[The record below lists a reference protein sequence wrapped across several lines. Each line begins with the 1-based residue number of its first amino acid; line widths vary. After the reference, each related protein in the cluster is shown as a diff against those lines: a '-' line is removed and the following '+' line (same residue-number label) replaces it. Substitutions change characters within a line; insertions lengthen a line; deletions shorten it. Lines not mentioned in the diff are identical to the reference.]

1 MYSCRHLVLAFSVG
15 VMTVSTALI
24 AILCRARLP
33 PGVGY
38 TRLMLILVGL
48 LIVAAPLVAGDDDG
62 PPPRKAPRLVG
73 NDDDPRPDPHPEV
86 QDSPLSPDPD
96 DSVEEYDSDAT
107 VENLIPGSPD
117 PWAFGPRPRQRPLND
132 TAVEDLLLGPWEVL
146 EAAITGMPLPPSPSP
161 PRAAARRLPLQT
173 MPLPR
178 PRRLP
183 RISIAP
189 AQAPSTSRSSGGS
202 NVATVAPAPSTSR
215 SSAGPNVDST
225 QPSTSTGRT
234 GACRRP
240 PTAASGV
247 DVARQRLRELVL
259 DHFLQVFVSPAHAP
273 VACTVGA
280 LVAMSTLR
288 AELRD
293 MLWLVDHLLD
303 ETPRDQSLV
312 IAYALWREVRSSLEG
327 LLIGIGESMES
338 AASRDPYD
346 IDPEEPEP
354 SPPARHVRCCVCMDR
369 LPTVGLRPCGHTLC
383 PQCAHRLLRCP
394 ICRVIIH
401 GRMPLFFS

>member
-1 MYSCRHLVLAFSVG
+1 
-15 VMTVSTALI
+15 
-24 AILCRARLP
+24 
-33 PGVGY
+33 
-38 TRLMLILVGL
+38 
-48 LIVAAPLVAGDDDG
+48 
-62 PPPRKAPRLVG
+62 
-73 NDDDPRPDPHPEV
+73 
-86 QDSPLSPDPD
+86 
-96 DSVEEYDSDAT
+96 
-107 VENLIPGSPD
+107 
-117 PWAFGPRPRQRPLND
+117 
-132 TAVEDLLLGPWEVL
+132 
-146 EAAITGMPLPPSPSP
+146 MPLPPSPSP

-173 MPLPR
+173 MPLPQ

-202 NVATVAPAPSTSR
+202 NVATVAPTLSTSR

-327 LLIGIGESMES
+327 LCSSASARAWSRRPRGIPTTSTLRNRNRRPRLGTF
-338 AASRDPYD
+338 AAVSVWTD
-346 IDPEEPEP
+346 
-354 SPPARHVRCCVCMDR
+354 
-369 LPTVGLRPCGHTLC
+369 
-383 PQCAHRLLRCP
+383 
-394 ICRVIIH
+394 CR
-401 GRMPLFFS
+401 R

>member
-1 MYSCRHLVLAFSVG
+1 
-15 VMTVSTALI
+15 
-24 AILCRARLP
+24 
-33 PGVGY
+33 
-38 TRLMLILVGL
+38 
-48 LIVAAPLVAGDDDG
+48 
-62 PPPRKAPRLVG
+62 
-73 NDDDPRPDPHPEV
+73 
-86 QDSPLSPDPD
+86 
-96 DSVEEYDSDAT
+96 
-107 VENLIPGSPD
+107 
-117 PWAFGPRPRQRPLND
+117 
-132 TAVEDLLLGPWEVL
+132 
-146 EAAITGMPLPPSPSP
+146 MPLPPSPSP

>member
-15 VMTVSTALI
+15 VMTVSTTLI

-202 NVATVAPAPSTSR
+202 NVATVAPVPSTSR
-215 SSAGPNVDST
+215 SSAGPTT

>member
-1 MYSCRHLVLAFSVG
+1 
-15 VMTVSTALI
+15 MT
-24 AILCRARLP
+24 
-33 PGVGY
+33 
-38 TRLMLILVGL
+38 
-48 LIVAAPLVAGDDDG
+48 
-62 PPPRKAPRLVG
+62 
-73 NDDDPRPDPHPEV
+73 
-86 QDSPLSPDPD
+86 
-96 DSVEEYDSDAT
+96 
-107 VENLIPGSPD
+107 
-117 PWAFGPRPRQRPLND
+117 QRF
-132 TAVEDLLLGPWEVL
+132 EDLLLGPWEVL

-189 AQAPSTSRSSGGS
+189 AQR
-202 NVATVAPAPSTSR
+202 TVAPVPSTSR

-354 SPPARHVRCCVCMDR
+354 SPR
-369 LPTVGLRPCGHTLC
+369 LGTFAAVSVWTD
-383 PQCAHRLLRCP
+383 
-394 ICRVIIH
+394 CR
-401 GRMPLFFS
+401 R

>member
-1 MYSCRHLVLAFSVG
+1 
-15 VMTVSTALI
+15 
-24 AILCRARLP
+24 
-33 PGVGY
+33 
-38 TRLMLILVGL
+38 
-48 LIVAAPLVAGDDDG
+48 
-62 PPPRKAPRLVG
+62 
-73 NDDDPRPDPHPEV
+73 
-86 QDSPLSPDPD
+86 SPDQ
-96 DSVEEYDSDAT
+96 
-107 VENLIPGSPD
+107 
-117 PWAFGPRPRQRPLND
+117 WAFGPRPRQRPLND

-146 EAAITGMPLPPSPSP
+146 EAAITGIPLPPSPSP
-161 PRAAARRLPLQT
+161 PRAAARRIPLQL
-173 MPLPR
+173 MPLPQ

-202 NVATVAPAPSTSR
+202 NVATV
-215 SSAGPNVDST
+215 DST
-225 QPSTSTGRT
+225 RLSTSTGRT

-293 MLWLVDHLLD
+293 ILWLVDHLLD

-369 LPTVGLRPCGHTLC
+369 LPTVGLRPCGHTL
-383 PQCAHRLLRCP
+383 AHNVP
-394 ICRVIIH
+394 IGSYVVQSV
-401 GRMPLFFS
+401 G